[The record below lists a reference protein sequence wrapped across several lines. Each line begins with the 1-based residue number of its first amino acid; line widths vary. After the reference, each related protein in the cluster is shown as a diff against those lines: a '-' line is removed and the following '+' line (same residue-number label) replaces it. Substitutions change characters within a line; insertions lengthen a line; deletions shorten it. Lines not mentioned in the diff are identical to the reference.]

1 MILTLQQGGGIP
13 PLLNYTILNPQS
25 VSPFNYETKESG
37 KSKEKDEDE
46 LLEILK
52 YVKDLEFLPND
63 SAYITQEIQSL
74 LDSRASGY
82 PIKQK
87 HIDRIWSK
95 VIQML
100 NPGRHHATQFQKVY
114 DKANSNGSLSEFAI
128 TPEGQLVGTDSEGN
142 LKKLTIQ
149 QAQSGDYNLLSNS
162 ELLDL
167 NSGNS
172 SFTFDQSLLRIV
184 ENGVSWSKINEL
196 IKDAAMQIGN
206 AELTQSGYTVKM
218 AQDLQAG
225 LEIAKE
231 YAGGLPLQGLYKS
244 KILTQDQTQ
253 QAMFALN
260 YIYNALPENAKTLMK
275 LKLGDEKTAKEH
287 IFNRLGAQFNP
298 KFEFDTNLELDS
310 SGKKPGTQNNTD
322 DKLPD
327 LTEVEKWLYGYGFKE
342 QFNLVGGTSDAI
354 TFTSTV
360 LSMTDKG
367 NPIGQ
372 TTLQKAIGGDFNGV
386 LDTRYVTMG
395 NQVIDTNALDK
406 VILKDGRIYKV
417 ELPLNMEL
425 YNQGIIAPDYNYS
438 RNKEA
443 ADLEIK
449 EKGITDKQEI
459 NAIYEKH
466 NLPIKYDEKGE
477 VITTHYATFGA
488 LHAVAM
494 DKAFLQDKSDL
505 DLATYLNEIS
515 DEKGVDNILSIYKRL
530 NGISDKD
537 KSTSG
542 WDYNDWGAVEG
553 DYDAFYEGILYI
565 PVQAHFANAK
575 VGQSISPSQ
584 MTELQQMQTVSDT
597 SNQLKTVGWNDRK

>member
-13 PLLNYTILNPQS
+13 PFADYIPVDTSSGSTTERPS
-25 VSPFNYETKESG
+25 KDKKEDDLG
-37 KSKEKDEDE
+37 IKDIIE
-46 LLEILK
+46 LIKGVEG
-52 YVKDLEFLPND
+52 LPND
-63 SAYITQEIQSL
+63 SLYLTKQLNSLLNRASVYPLRNQDIASAFSQIFASVQRLKHHKSEYTKAAEEAKNNGALSEVAITDSGLLVAYDLENNKVTTISTDVARQSSQYKVLTNSDLLNLNSQNANYIFDNSL
-74 LDSRASGY
+74 LD
-82 PIKQK
+82 
-87 HIDRIWSK
+87 
-95 VIQML
+95 V
-100 NPGRHHATQFQKVY
+100 
-114 DKANSNGSLSEFAI
+114 
-128 TPEGQLVGTDSEGN
+128 
-142 LKKLTIQ
+142 
-149 QAQSGDYNLLSNS
+149 
-162 ELLDL
+162 
-167 NSGNS
+167 
-172 SFTFDQSLLRIV
+172 V
-184 ENGVSWSKINEL
+184 ENGIGMTKIDQFIRNAVSSLGTDEASQK
-196 IKDAAMQIGN
+196 
-206 AELTQSGYTVKM
+206 GYSV
-218 AQDLQAG
+218 QEQNDIIAG
-225 LEIAKE
+225 LKVIKE
-231 YAGGLPLQGLYKS
+231 HQQGMPLDGIYQNEALS
-244 KILTQDQTQ
+244 KTQKT
-253 QAMFALN
+253 QAMKALQ
-260 YIYNALPENAKTLMK
+260 YVYAMLPDNAKTLLRYKTGSDERALSVIQDYIQSKTSNTRK
-275 LKLGDEKTAKEH
+275 LESTYPENVNNDKLGNK
-287 IFNRLGAQFNP
+287 
-298 KFEFDTNLELDS
+298 
-310 SGKKPGTQNNTD
+310 D
-322 DKLPD
+322 DKLPN

-354 TFTSTV
+354 PFTSTV

-395 NQVIDTNALDK
+395 NQIIDTNALDK

-449 EKGITDKQEI
+449 EKGVTDKQEI

-494 DKAFLQDKSDL
+494 DKAFLQNKSDL
-505 DLATYLNEIS
+505 DLATYLNEVS
-515 DEKGVDNILSIYKRL
+515 DEQGVDNILSIYKRL

-542 WDYNDWGAVEG
+542 WDYNDWGKIEG
-553 DYDAFYEGILYI
+553 DYDAFYEGVLYI

-575 VGQSISPSQ
+575 VGQSISPAQ

-597 SNQLKTVGWNDRK
+597 SNELKTVGWNDRK